1 MRASLAIP
9 PVAPVAP
16 SLGRRT
22 LFVIGSRP
30 KPAAV
35 LPADWLDFVTPSEA
49 RGKLRKLPRSLPA
62 CSFVTD
68 RRTSHLV
75 RYARPPPRALVFI
88 PRARAREPGRRRAS
102 PARSPPSRGA
112 IVRASRGVSPS
123 RDPIQSSPVSAADA
137 LARRDHP
144 TQVSHIMKVT
154 FVAMVLMGLVLGANA
169 GAVDLTAKN
178 FDAEVL
184 ESGKSAFVKFLA
196 PWYVRRAFPFPRP
209 RATRE
214 PAPPPLARGRSRSRR
229 LVRPPSGTSL
239 DASIDPQPPGLRPR
253 RGAGFPAPPI
263 DPRPAASLGA
273 DGVGS
278 HLATRRGLLSRP
290 ASFVFFQPFFSLHPS
305 RELTSPL
312 DRISP
317 HARHRSQVR
326 PLQVDEAGLGQTR

>member
-49 RGKLRKLPRSLPA
+49 RGKLRKLSRSLPA

-273 DGVGS
+273 DGVCTRFPPRDATGAAFPAS
-278 HLATRRGLLSRP
+278 LVRFFPNLFFPFTRRGS
-290 ASFVFFQPFFSLHPS
+290 
-305 RELTSPL
+305 
-312 DRISP
+312 
-317 HARHRSQVR
+317 
-326 PLQVDEAGLGQTR
+326 